1 MRHDDGGTAALTT
14 IVMLPLLLVV
24 LVGVLELGALRAIAY
39 RAGAAADLATIVAVG
54 DQDQLELAQSGR
66 LRLAADAADVARDYF
81 ARNLSGS
88 APALGASTSAIA
100 ASADIASFPTA
111 PSFDP
116 RTGARYDRPTVRL
129 IASIPVRTPGF
140 AALFMPAVTTVT
152 IRSVSSPR

>member
-1 MRHDDGGTAALTT
+1 MTNDEGGTAALTT

-24 LVGVLELGALRAIAY
+24 LVGVLELGALRAVAY

-54 DQDQLELAQSGR
+54 DQDQIELAHSGK

-81 ARNLSGS
+81 ARNLSAT
-88 APALGASTSAIA
+88 APALAASARAIA
-100 ASADIASFPTA
+100 ASADIATFPTA

-129 IASIPVRTPGF
+129 IASIPVKTPGF
-140 AALFMPAVTTVT
+140 AALLMPAITTVT
-152 IRSVSSPR
+152 IRSTSSPR